1 MENEYRSNE
10 YHDKPELKWVESISR
25 IMDSKFT
32 IPGTKFRFGAD
43 PLIGL
48 IPGLGDAASF
58 AVSGIL
64 VYTMAKYGVSRKVL
78 ILMMLNIMLDA
89 FLGAIPF
96 VGNIFDFFYKANSKN
111 IRLLKEH
118 YIEGKHEGSGTG
130 ILVFIV
136 ITFLVM
142 LIGIVYGLY
151 KLFEFLFGLF

>member
-1 MENEYRSNE
+1 MENEYQSKD
-10 YHDKPELKWVESISR
+10 YSDKPELKWVENISR

-32 IPGTKFRFGAD
+32 IPGTKFKFGVD
-43 PLIGL
+43 PLIGF

-64 VYTMAKYGVSRKVL
+64 VYTMAKYGVSRKVV
-78 ILMMLNIMLDA
+78 ILMMLNIMADA
-89 FLGAIPF
+89 ILGAIPLI
-96 VGNIFDFFYKANSKN
+96 GNIFDFFYKANSKN

-118 YIEGKHEGSGTG
+118 YMEGKHEGSGTG
-130 ILVFIV
+130 ILIFIV
-136 ITFLVM
+136 IIFLVI